1 MVSDEQLKAARA
13 SGPPEPPKWFNE
25 PATPPQVKYIIGLI
39 ETRQVPERWLLRIQS
54 LTEAGL
60 SKGKAGQ
67 IIEALKPLPVKPGQ
81 DDRSKNNPRINDIPP
96 GRYAVQTGD
105 DENEIMFYRVM
116 EATNK
121 ETGNKYKIIKV
132 IGGPNEYLITGARA
146 LSAAKMIVRAGIG
159 NSAALYGHKVGRCSQ
174 CHTRI
179 TNRVSRELG
188 IGPVCIRRVYPDWE
202 TRVTSARQR
211 LLVMGL
217 DPDESV
223 EA

>member
-1 MVSDEQLKAARA
+1 VVNDEQLKAARE
-13 SGPPEPPKWFNE
+13 SGPSSPPRWFNE
-25 PATPPQVKYIIGLI
+25 PATPPQVKYVTSLI

-54 LTEAGL
+54 LAEAGL
-60 SKGKAGQ
+60 TKGKAGQ
-67 IIEALKPLPVKPGQ
+67 IIEALKPLPLKPGQ
-81 DDRSKNNPRINDIPP
+81 DDRNKNTPRVNDIPP

-105 DENEIMFYRVM
+105 ENDIMFYRVI

-121 ETGNKYKIIKV
+121 ETGNKYHIIKV
-132 IGGPNEYLITGARA
+132 LGGPQEYLITGARA

-159 NSAALYGHKVGRCSQ
+159 NSAALYGHKIGRCSI

-188 IGPVCIRRVYPDWE
+188 IGPVCGGRVFPDWD

-211 LLVMGL
+211 LLAMGL
-217 DPDESV
+217 DPDESID
-223 EA
+223 A